1 MGRGHGCRAGQSGS
15 RAGVCVGL
23 VSTGPRTQGLPGTQH
38 ALPPHVSQ
46 SPRLRCLSGHL
57 SPFCHPALLTPSP
70 QLANSLP
77 TELNVHE
84 GAHCGLMLPA
94 PPRPPG
100 WRGHVETGDTAD
112 HTHTRVPTVH
122 RPFADAVLDGD
133 VSAPPGFPNWVQAG
147 SDIPV
152 SVRLLA
158 PAPHGPQPAT
168 DPPAH
173 VPTTGHRP
181 RAPASLLNVWR
192 PSVVPEPRGLVAA
205 PCLCWLVPVR
215 VLWASPFTR

>member
-1 MGRGHGCRAGQSGS
+1 MGRGHGCRAGRSGS

-23 VSTGPRTQGLPGTQH
+23 VSTGPRTPGRPGTQH

-46 SPRLRCLSGHL
+46 SPRLWCLSGHL
-57 SPFCHPALLTPSP
+57 SPSVHPALFTLSP

-77 TELNVHE
+77 TELNVHK
-84 GAHCGLMLPA
+84 GTHCGLMLLA
-94 PPRPPG
+94 PPWPPG

-112 HTHTRVPTVH
+112 HTHTRVPTVR

-158 PAPHGPQPAT
+158 PTPHWPQPAS

-181 RAPASLLNVWR
+181 RAPASLLNVRR

-205 PCLCWLVPVR
+205 RVCAGWSPFV

>member
-1 MGRGHGCRAGQSGS
+1 MWGGATGAALAGVGAGLGFASGWSAQDPGPQDGRGHSTPCPHTCPKVPVS
-15 RAGVCVGL
+15 GVCL
-23 VSTGPRTQGLPGTQH
+23 ATC
-38 ALPPHVSQ
+38 PPSV
-46 SPRLRCLSGHL
+46 
-57 SPFCHPALLTPSP
+57 HPALLTPSP

-77 TELNVHE
+77 TEPNVHE
-84 GAHCGLMLPA
+84 GARCGLMLPA

-112 HTHTRVPTVH
+112 HTHTRVPTVC
-122 RPFADAVLDGD
+122 RPFADVVFDGD

-158 PAPHGPQPAT
+158 PAPHWPHPAS

-181 RAPASLLNVWR
+181 RALASLLNVRR
-192 PSVVPEPRGLVAA
+192 PSMVPEP
-205 PCLCWLVPVR
+205 
-215 VLWASPFTR
+215 